1 MVEDIGVYYGI
12 KSRYGSD
19 ITGFDSK
26 GGCIGASKAFISSH
40 IPFGVTGSFYSLDK
54 YRVIAAPM
62 IKEDERDEERILTY
76 VARGGCLYFS
86 GCNETL
92 IKELMGAR
100 SVGYTKE
107 KNLYIAPTAECEEL
121 FLGFNESYPLP
132 FDASAPRITGVENG
146 KALAY
151 LKLPYTRPDE
161 IRFSSIHS
169 NPPGISTDYPAVVE
183 GKYGKGSFIW
193 SALPIEAQD
202 MHEYRT
208 VFLSLIQRLA
218 PDMQPSFVTEA
229 PDDVEITLFEDK
241 DAYYVNVIHIDE
253 RTVMPT
259 IKPFEIGIRCHS
271 VPKGVELLLD
281 GASVDFEKRGDY
293 VYFKTAPMH
302 VFDMYRVKK

>member
-1 MVEDIGVYYGI
+1 
-12 KSRYGSD
+12 
-19 ITGFDSK
+19 
-26 GGCIGASKAFISSH
+26 
-40 IPFGVTGSFYSLDK
+40 
-54 YRVIAAPM
+54 
-62 IKEDERDEERILTY
+62 
-76 VARGGCLYFS
+76 
-86 GCNETL
+86 
-92 IKELMGAR
+92 MGAR
-100 SVGYTKE
+100 NVGYTKE
-107 KNLYIAPTAECEEL
+107 KNLYIAPTTECEEL
-121 FLGFNESYPLP
+121 FLEFNESYPLP

-202 MHEYRT
+202 MHEYRAI
-208 VFLSLIQRLA
+208 FLSFIRRLA
-218 PDMQPSFVTEA
+218 PDMQPSFLTEA

-241 DAYYVNVIHIDE
+241 DAYYVNAIHLDE

-259 IKPFEIGIRCHS
+259 IEPFEIGIKCTS
-271 VPKGVELLLD
+271 VPESVELLPD
-281 GASVDFEKRGDY
+281 GASVGFEKRGDY

-302 VFDMYRVKK
+302 VFDMYRVVK